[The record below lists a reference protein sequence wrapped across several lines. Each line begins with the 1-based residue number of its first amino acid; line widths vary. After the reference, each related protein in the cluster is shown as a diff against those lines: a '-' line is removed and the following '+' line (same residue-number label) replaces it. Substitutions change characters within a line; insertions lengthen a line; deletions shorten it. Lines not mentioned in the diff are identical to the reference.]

1 MWMIDYGST
10 WIKFYKVEKNKSL
23 RFVSPP
29 TPRLF
34 FYLLNRVFQSEGVKK
49 NEPLILG
56 FPGVIKK
63 GMVLTS
69 PALDEK
75 AWRRVSLQKRLEHL
89 KLSPYIINDTD
100 LHGHLIIKGKGTEL
114 VLALGTSVGSSLY
127 VDGLLVPNTE
137 LGQQMFLKNR
147 TYEQVLSSKTFL
159 RSGRALWV
167 KQLKIALQQFSTT
180 FNPDRIY
187 LTGGMYHILETQR
200 FPKHVKVIETPA
212 PSKKILKGLR
222 LS

>member
-1 MWMIDYGST
+1 MIDYGST
-10 WIKFYKVEKNKSL
+10 WIKFYQVEKNKSL

-34 FYLLNRVFQSEGVKK
+34 FYLLDKVFETEGVKK

-63 GMVLTS
+63 GKVLTS
-69 PALDEK
+69 PALDQK
-75 AWRRVSLQKRLEHL
+75 AWRSVYLQKRLEHL
-89 KLSPYIINDTD
+89 KLNPYIINDTD

-114 VLALGTSVGSSLY
+114 VLALGTSLGSSLY

-137 LGQQMFLKNR
+137 LGQQLFLKNR

-167 KQLKIALQQFSTT
+167 KQLKLALQHFSAT

-187 LTGGMYHILETQR
+187 LTGGMHPILETQR
-200 FPKHVKVIETPA
+200 FPKHIKVLETPA

>member
-1 MWMIDYGST
+1 MWMVDYGAT

-34 FYLLNRVFQSEGVKK
+34 FYLLEKVFLSQGVKK
-49 NEPLILG
+49 NESLILG
-56 FPGVIKK
+56 FPGVIKSGK
-63 GMVLTS
+63 VLS
-69 PALDEK
+69 APNLDGN
-75 AWRRVSLQKRLEHL
+75 AWRNVNLQQRLERL
-89 KLSPYIINDTD
+89 KLTPYVINDTD
-100 LHGHLIIKGKGTEL
+100 LHGHLIIKGSGTEL
-114 VLALGTSVGSSLY
+114 VLSLGTGLGSSIY

-137 LGQQMFLKNR
+137 IGHHPFLKNK
-147 TYEQVLSSKTFL
+147 TYEQLLGYKAFL
-159 RSGRALWV
+159 RSGKSIWIKNLKLAIH
-167 KQLKIALQQFSTT
+167 QLTQT

-187 LTGGMYHILETQR
+187 LSGGMCHLLEAYR
-200 FPKHVKVIETPA
+200 FPKIVKVVGNPV